1 MVGLPIS
8 FAWANFSVLAIGVW
22 AIAQRDSI
30 DAVIMVSLCVGSL
43 VPRPQLLHHVTQEP
57 NYRHIHAYPR

>member
-1 MVGLPIS
+1 MS

-30 DAVIMVSLCVGSL
+30 DAVIMVSFYAGSFAPCDSKAELHAKPCVPMLTYWTVECG
-43 VPRPQLLHHVTQEP
+43 
-57 NYRHIHAYPR
+57 IF